1 MDSAVSH
8 PSAVI
13 DKSQEMI
20 EYIALAIEVFAVL
33 IIAIAIITA
42 TYLHLAQRH
51 RRLERGIA
59 YGLYRER
66 LGYGLLL
73 GLEILV
79 AADVVRTV
87 ALEPTIENAAVLG
100 VLVLIRIALSWSLV
114 VEIEH
119 CWPWQIGR
127 EKTRAD
133 E

>member
-1 MDSAVSH
+1 MDSAVNHHSE
-8 PSAVI
+8 VI
-13 DKSQEMI
+13 DKTQETI

-33 IIAIAIITA
+33 IIAISIITA

-51 RRLERGIA
+51 RQLERGEA
-59 YGLYRER
+59 YSLYRQR

-119 CWPWQIGR
+119 CWPWQLGK
-127 EKTRAD
+127 ETTRAD

>member
-1 MDSAVSH
+1 MDSAVNHHSEVIENTQI
-8 PSAVI
+8 AV
-13 DKSQEMI
+13 

-51 RRLERGIA
+51 RQLERGEA
-59 YGLYRER
+59 YALYRQR

-119 CWPWQIGR
+119 CWPWQVGR
-127 EKTRAD
+127 EKTPPD
-133 E
+133 N